1 MAGILTVIYLPE
13 SWYYACIFDEKVDF
27 IADFEAAFGYPAPA
41 PSYIAISGDADDTE
55 SVSEASIVGIIFG
68 NE

>member
-1 MAGILTVIYLPE
+1 MMYILRPVDAPIGR
-13 SWYYACIFDEKVDF
+13 WFDEKVDF

-41 PSYIAISGDADDTE
+41 PCYIAISGDADDTE
-55 SVSEASIVGIIFG
+55 SVSEASIVGIMFG